1 MAVNQL
7 VAGSSPAR
15 GAMLGKAV
23 GELSIGLSLF
33 LSPLQVVQFQCCF
46 IAAGDNLAAACSTP
60 PHGLSEPGL
69 WYLASYSRRPP
80 ARGRNARSYPA
91 HAANQGHHHSGTA
104 DKGSSSRI
112 GYECGAWVENVFR
125 HTAKRI
131 MTPCSGVATMSALL
145 HRVPS
150 DTQFQPFLGAA
161 VQADNP
167 RAPREHP
174 STAPRPGIAFPSH
187 GR

>member
-1 MAVNQL
+1 
-7 VAGSSPAR
+7 
-15 GAMLGKAV
+15 MLGKAV
-23 GELSIGLSLF
+23 GELSNGLSLF

-131 MTPCSGVATMSALL
+131 MIPCSGVAPTSALL

-150 DTQFQPFLGAA
+150 GTEFQPLLARQSKPIA
-161 VQADNP
+161 HTHLMNALRQPHTQVLCCRRTAIDTANP
-167 RAPREHP
+167 
-174 STAPRPGIAFPSH
+174 
-187 GR
+187 